1 MLIRSSADRRGAGG
15 AEGAKERINT
25 EERSSGDE
33 RSWFFDRLGWRVR
46 RGLTEQIVEGLTV
59 LKLRSVTTHY
69 HVHQAGAT
77 YPDARFNDR
86 EDGSLHLDTLLNS
99 ASPLLCVDPL
109 LGWRSGSF

>member
-1 MLIRSSADRRGAGG
+1 LIRSSADTRGTGG

-46 RGLTEQIVEGLTV
+46 RGLPEKIVEGLIV
-59 LKLRSVTTHY
+59 VELRSVTTLP
-69 HVHQAGAT
+69 VHQAGAT

-86 EDGSLHLDTLLNS
+86 EDDLYT
-99 ASPLLCVDPL
+99 
-109 LGWRSGSF
+109 